1 MSNKQCGSKLGTT
14 QLFPAATVPRNAE
27 QQLEAAPE
35 DAPEAAPRLNVPP
48 LEDKWTASNR
58 LLPAH
63 ADGTFGAAGAPAHGA
78 LAKQKPCRRC
88 PLECGDATWLRPGH
102 GLAGRRLLYQRSGQ
116 PLSRRLG
123 FLLPGPLL
131 PGSLLLGRLLQGLL
145 LKLRRALRSFRSAR
159 HARAE

>member
-1 MSNKQCGSKLGTT
+1 MGSDKQCGSKLGTT

-63 ADGTFGAAGAPAHGA
+63 ADGTFGAAGAPARGT
-78 LAKQKPCRRC
+78 LPKQTTDTTNAYPKKQTKMYYVPPRRREQ
-88 PLECGDATWLRPGH
+88 LN
-102 GLAGRRLLYQRSGQ
+102 
-116 PLSRRLG
+116 
-123 FLLPGPLL
+123 
-131 PGSLLLGRLLQGLL
+131 
-145 LKLRRALRSFRSAR
+145 
-159 HARAE
+159 